1 MSDVSTARQVITRLL
16 SQLAQ
21 TRRAATVNAY
31 QQDLGHFARFVESHP
46 ELITAK
52 AEQWFNARLLR
63 RYLGKERARG
73 QSARSLARRQAAL
86 RQLGDLLVKDAAL
99 PNNPARL
106 LDTPKQPQHLPRPV
120 DIDLLT
126 HLLDTPHDGT
136 PLDMRDQA
144 MLELFYSSGLRLDEL
159 VSLNLP
165 DLQTQ
170 RVRVWG
176 KGGKPRQV
184 PVGRKAATALRDWL
198 SIRTT
203 WTSTEEQALFVTQK
217 GTRIGHRA
225 VQKRL
230 AHVAKARG
238 LPEHLHPHRL
248 RHSFATHL
256 LESSHDLRAI
266 QELLGHAQLATTQ
279 VYTRLDWQQL
289 AESYDQAHPRARKRR
304 D

>member
-1 MSDVSTARQVITRLL
+1 MVRQAVTRLL

-21 TRRAATVNAY
+21 TRRPATLKAY
-31 QQDLGHFARFVESHP
+31 QQDLGHFAGFVEATP
-46 ELITAK
+46 ELAD
-52 AEQWFNARLLR
+52 AEASDWFNAPLLR
-63 RYLGKERARG
+63 RYLGKERVRG
-73 QSARSLARRQAAL
+73 QSARSLARKQAAL
-86 RQLGDLLVKDAAL
+86 RQLGDTLVKENSL

-120 DIDLLT
+120 DIDLLSQ
-126 HLLDTPHDGT
+126 LLDTPHDGT
-136 PLDMRDQA
+136 PLGIRDQA

-159 VSLNLP
+159 VSLDLP

-184 PVGRKAATALRDWL
+184 PVGRKAAQALKEWL
-198 SIRTT
+198 SIRAT
-203 WTSTEEQALFVTQK
+203 WTSTEENALFVTQK

-230 AHVAKARG
+230 AQVAKVRG

-248 RHSFATHL
+248 RHSFATHV
-256 LESSHDLRAI
+256 LESSHDLRAV

-304 D
+304 E

>member
-1 MSDVSTARQVITRLL
+1 MTAFEAGPTVARLMA
-16 SQLAQ
+16 QLAQ
-21 TRRAATVNAY
+21 TRRPATLKAY
-31 QQDLGHFARFVESHP
+31 QQDLAHFTAFVEAQGQPAASTP
-46 ELITAK
+46 TI
-52 AEQWFNARLLR
+52 WFDTPLLR

-73 QSARSLARRQAAL
+73 LSARSLARRQAAL
-86 RQLGDLLVKDAAL
+86 RQLGDLLVKEGLIEHNA
-99 PNNPARL
+99 ARL

-120 DIDLLT
+120 DIDLLS
-126 HLLDTPHDGT
+126 HLLDAPHDQDPIG
-136 PLDMRDQA
+136 LRDQA

-159 VSLNLP
+159 VSLDLS

-184 PVGRKAATALRDWL
+184 PVGRQAAQALRAW
-198 SIRTT
+198 IAVRTT
-203 WTSTEEQALFVTQK
+203 WAHADETALFVTQR

-230 AHVAKARG
+230 AHVAKVRG

-248 RHSFATHL
+248 RHSFASHL

-289 AESYDQAHPRARKRR
+289 AESYDEAHPRARKSR
-304 D
+304 